1 MTLNNYQSVNDM
13 KNQLNYA
20 QLFLR
25 FALGIAF
32 IYAVIDRLGW
42 LGPADGK
49 NIAWGN
55 WQSFL
60 DYTHIL
66 VPFLSRSL
74 SDILGL
80 IATVSEAV
88 FGILLIIGFKTRLS
102 AIGSF
107 ALLLGF
113 ALCMAI
119 SLGLKAPFNYSVF
132 SASAGALLLST
143 TSVYKWSIDNLLI
156 KNK

>member
-1 MTLNNYQSVNDM
+1 M

-25 FALGIAF
+25 IALGIAF
-32 IYAVIDRLGW
+32 IYAVIDRIGW
-42 LGPADGK
+42 LGPADGD

-55 WQSFL
+55 WKSFL

-66 VPFLSRSL
+66 VPFLSPSF
-74 SDILGL
+74 SDIFGL
-80 IATVSEAV
+80 LATIAEVIFGVS
-88 FGILLIIGFKTRLS
+88 LIIGFKTRLS
-102 AIGSF
+102 ATGSF

-113 ALCMAI
+113 GFCMAI

-132 SASAGALLLST
+132 SASAGALLLSAIP
-143 TSVYKWSIDNLLI
+143 SYKWSIDNLFI
-156 KNK
+156 RKK